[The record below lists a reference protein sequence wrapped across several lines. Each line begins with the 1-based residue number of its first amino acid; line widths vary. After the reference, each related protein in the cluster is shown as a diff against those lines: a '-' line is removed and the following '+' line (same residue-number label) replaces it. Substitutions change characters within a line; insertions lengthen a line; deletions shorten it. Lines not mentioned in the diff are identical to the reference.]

1 MGCGNLSLFENFT
14 EDLLEQAAI
23 EILQELDYSYAF
35 GPDIAY
41 DGDTPERNNYK
52 DVLLEQRVKDA
63 LFSINRHLPEEA
75 LEEAY
80 RKIITFNSPVLVD
93 NNKEFHKLLVE
104 GIDVSFS
111 KDGAIKT
118 EKAYIIDFKN
128 INKNDFL
135 VVNQFTIVEKEER
148 RPDLIIFV
156 NGIPLVVIELN
167 QLVMKM

>member
-1 MGCGNLSLFENFT
+1 MSLFENFT

-41 DGDTPERNNYK
+41 DGDAPERNNYK
-52 DVLLEQRVKDA
+52 DVLLEQRVKYA

-93 NNKEFHKLLVE
+93 NNKLLE
-104 GIDVSFS
+104 
-111 KDGAIKT
+111 IKQ
-118 EKAYIIDFKN
+118 KYHAKN
-128 INKNDFL
+128 IDMVVKIL
-135 VVNQFTIVEKEER
+135 VQNYEEY
-148 RPDLIIFV
+148 DC
-156 NGIPLVVIELN
+156 
-167 QLVMKM
+167 

>member
-1 MGCGNLSLFENFT
+1 MGCGKLSLFENFT

-23 EILQELDYSYAF
+23 EILQELEYSYAF

-128 INKNDFL
+128 VKKY
-135 VVNQFTIVEKEER
+135 EK
-148 RPDLIIFV
+148 P
-156 NGIPLVVIELN
+156 IPCKGKLGLWNYDI
-167 QLVMKM
+167 